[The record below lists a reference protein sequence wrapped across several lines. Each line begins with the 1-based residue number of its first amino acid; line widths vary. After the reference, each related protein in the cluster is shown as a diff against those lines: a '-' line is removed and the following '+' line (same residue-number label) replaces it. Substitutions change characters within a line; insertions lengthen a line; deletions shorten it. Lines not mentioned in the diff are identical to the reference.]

1 MSDQR
6 RTERSSLGH
15 RKTARWRLLGVGLLL
30 AAVGC
35 FGDDTPAQPPSST
48 TAYVGQTR
56 TYWIAAD
63 DVIWDYA
70 PTGINQITG
79 EPFDDVANVYL
90 QQGLHRIGRRYI
102 KALYREY
109 TENFR
114 RRKDHPANLGT
125 LGPIIRAVVGDT
137 IVVHFKNNAQFPA
150 SMHPHGVFYD
160 KGSEGAPYNDGTS
173 GNADKGDDAVPPGGT
188 RVYTWSVPERAGPGP
203 ADGSSVFWMYHS
215 HTNEVGDTYT
225 GLMGPLIITGAGKA
239 RSNGTPADID
249 VELPT
254 MFFVSDENQS
264 NYLQRNI
271 DMFADDPGGVDTED
285 EDFIES
291 NKMHSINGYMF
302 GNLPG
307 LTMRLNQRVR
317 WNLMGM
323 GTEVDLH
330 TPHWHGNTV
339 LVHGARQDV
348 VELLPASLLVAD
360 MKPDDPGTWLYH
372 CHVGDHITAGMLALY
387 KVLQ

>member
-1 MSDQR
+1 
-6 RTERSSLGH
+6 
-15 RKTARWRLLGVGLLL
+15 
-30 AAVGC
+30 
-35 FGDDTPAQPPSST
+35 
-48 TAYVGQTR
+48 
-56 TYWIAAD
+56 
-63 DVIWDYA
+63 
-70 PTGINQITG
+70 
-79 EPFDDVANVYL
+79 
-90 QQGLHRIGRRYI
+90 
-102 KALYREY
+102 
-109 TENFR
+109 
-114 RRKDHPANLGT
+114 
-125 LGPIIRAVVGDT
+125 
-137 IVVHFKNNAQFPA
+137 
-150 SMHPHGVFYD
+150 
-160 KGSEGAPYNDGTS
+160 
-173 GNADKGDDAVPPGGT
+173 
-188 RVYTWSVPERAGPGP
+188 
-203 ADGSSVFWMYHS
+203 
-215 HTNEVGDTYT
+215 VGDTYT